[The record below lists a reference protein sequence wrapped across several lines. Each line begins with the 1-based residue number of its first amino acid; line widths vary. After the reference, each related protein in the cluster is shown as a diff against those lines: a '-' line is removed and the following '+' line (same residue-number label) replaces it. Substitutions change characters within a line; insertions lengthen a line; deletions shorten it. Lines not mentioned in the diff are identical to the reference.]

1 MGVAAEAKRTE
12 AKDPPI
18 LQLDKKEHSPPL
30 TNLPELFPPRSPL
43 KVFHAA
49 AAFPHR
55 GLKGA
60 TREVRGSSGPWWGRE
75 PRTWCQT
82 PVELGTS

>member
-43 KVFHAA
+43 KVFRAA
-49 AAFPHR
+49 VTFLHR
-55 GLKGA
+55 GLKGVV
-60 TREVRGSSGPWWGRE
+60 REVRRSSGP
-75 PRTWCQT
+75 
-82 PVELGTS
+82 